1 MKQKTAGAKFVAG
14 LLAAGVKDAVVAPGS
29 RNAPISL
36 ALFAA
41 DQERRLRLHVRIDER
56 SASFLAL
63 GLARGSG
70 KCVPV
75 VVTSGSAAAEC
86 LAACWEART
95 ASVPL
100 LVVTADRPPDLIGT
114 GANQTV
120 QQVKM
125 FGEAVG
131 LYMQCPLPV
140 DEQTANSW
148 QALAAE
154 AVDFA
159 NTHMT
164 SVHLEAPL

>member
-1 MKQKTAGAKFVAG
+1 MKQKAAGWNLVAG
-14 LLAAGVKDAVVAPGS
+14 LLAAGVSDAVVAPGS

-36 ALFAA
+36 ALFDA
-41 DQERRLRLHVRIDER
+41 DESQRLRLHVRIDER

-75 VVTSGSAAAEC
+75 VVTSGTAAAEC
-86 LAACWEART
+86 LAACWEARA

-100 LVVTADRPPDLIGT
+100 LVVTADRPPDLVGT

-120 QQVKM
+120 QQVEM
-125 FGEAVG
+125 FGDAVG
-131 LYMQCPLPV
+131 HYLQCPLPV
-140 DEQTANSW
+140 DEQTAHAW
-148 QALAAE
+148 QSLATQ
-154 AVDFA
+154 AVNFA
-159 NTHMT
+159 NTDMT